1 MKWLKD
7 PDLMT
12 TVAGWE
18 AIFWF
23 VAAFPVMI
31 WFSNSVPLLVFVS
44 FYAIVRTA
52 FSMWQAG
59 YAGRQQTE
67 EVVQRIDEVTPDG
80 G

>member
-7 PDLMT
+7 PDLMR

-31 WFSNSVPLLVFVS
+31 WLSNSVPLLVFVS

-52 FSMWQAG
+52 FSQWQSA
-59 YAGRQQTE
+59 YAGQQQTE
-67 EVVQRIDEVTPDG
+67 EIVKRVDEVTPDG